1 MLGGDAA
8 KVLIGFQARV
18 LMFED
23 MINTQT
29 DDKERKG
36 NIAVVAAA
44 CCMVL
49 LAFLVVGLKVRGD
62 NLKQVLL
69 F

>member
-8 KVLIGFQARV
+8 KVLIGLKAHVHRFV
-18 LMFED
+18 D

-29 DDKERKG
+29 EDTERKG

-49 LAFLVVGLKVRGD
+49 LAFLVVGLKVRD
-62 NLKQVLL
+62 TT
-69 F
+69 